1 MSVDELK
8 IGFAR
13 LAEPVVPVEDP
24 YGRLLRRARRSR
36 RLRLTGWGSALA
48 AGLVAALMIPLL
60 GPMTAGRI
68 PGPQPGPDDNRGV
81 AITGWVQQLLDGRT
95 RGNLA
100 LDGTFVDTVSQR
112 VQPADFGF
120 SPELS
125 HRTVLFAGD
134 AGSYRAVLLAFTSD
148 TRQMGV
154 WLVGDIGTTA
164 LALSQ
169 AGRTLKASGAAY
181 DDKIKVMPEE
191 LQPFAGTAVADANT
205 HRYLTVGL
213 APQGC
218 TVAVREA
225 DRPQWTDSPDGD
237 FVLRTDA
244 AAQAQSTLTRVTCD
258 GTVRYQAPLISIGR
272 VELAPLTPTDAQV
285 SAAIVGAR
293 GSSPDR
299 ADVVSA
305 LRDLG
310 QTSGSFTDC
319 RVLYSGPV
327 PGAVATTPLSS
338 GGFLHEPPVLV
349 TACPDPAGNTA
360 FSVLTHDGGG
370 LGGTTT
376 VKLDDPN
383 AIFAVSGVLV
393 TEAPSNGGSGS
404 DTSTQPDTRVLV
416 LAPPT
421 ATQLRVLPSGPTVPL
436 TDGVG
441 ALVLPITAK
450 VDLRALDRTGAVVGT
465 GSALMAPAPPDP
477 SESAGIV
484 DNWN

>member
-13 LAEPVVPVEDP
+13 LAEPVLPVEDP

-36 RLRLTGWGSALA
+36 RLHLTGWGSALA

-60 GPMTAGRI
+60 GPVTAGLV
-68 PGPQPGPDDNRGV
+68 PGPRPGPDDNRGV
-81 AITGWVQQLLDGRT
+81 AITGWVQQLIDSRT

-100 LDGTFVDTVSQR
+100 LDGTFLDTVSQR

-154 WLVGDIGTTA
+154 WLVGDAGTTA
-164 LALSQ
+164 VALSR
-169 AGRTLKASGAAY
+169 AGRTLRASGAAY

-205 HRYLTVGL
+205 HRYLTIGL

-218 TVAVREA
+218 TVAVQES

-237 FVLRTDA
+237 YVLRTDA

-258 GTVRYQAPLISIGR
+258 GIVRYQAPLMNIGR
-272 VELAPLTPTDAQV
+272 VELTPLTPTDAQV
-285 SAAIVGAR
+285 SAAIAGAR
-293 GSSPDR
+293 GSPPDR
-299 ADVVSA
+299 ADVGSA

-319 RVLYSGPV
+319 RVLYAGPV
-327 PGAVATTPLSS
+327 PGAVASTPLSG
-338 GGFLHEPPVLV
+338 GGFLHEPPILV

-360 FSVLTHDGGG
+360 YSVLTHDGGG
-370 LGGTTT
+370 LGGGTTT
-376 VKLDDPN
+376 RLDDPK
-383 AIFAVSGVLV
+383 AVFAFRGVLV
-393 TEAPSNGGSGS
+393 TEAPPNGGSGS
-404 DTSTQPDTRVLV
+404 DTSTREDTRVLI
-416 LAPPT
+416 LAPRT
-421 ATQLRVLPSGPTVPL
+421 ATKVQVLPSGPTVPL
-436 TDGVG
+436 TDGIG
-441 ALVLPITAK
+441 AVVLPVTST
-450 VDLRALDRTGAVVGT
+450 VTLRALDRTGAVVGT
-465 GSALMAPAPPDP
+465 GSEPMAAAPPDP
-477 SESAGIV
+477 GASAPVV